1 LSNSST
7 DDPSSKDIGPNVS
20 LGAVLV
26 FVRVP
31 LNEASQLT
39 LGGQVP
45 PVFLLEAVPATE
57 PLLKLPE
64 KELLISKKHS
74 PLVCEIGAVCVR
86 VKFPDASTVPAYC
99 TVGAARKVPVIFT
112 PFCVTVRVSV
122 ILVCVRLHVSLV
134 FVALTWYAPAK
145 GPPPPPLLLLVLV
158 PPLLVLLPPLEL
170 LVLVPPLLELLVLVP
185 PLELLVLVPP
195 VELLALLPP
204 LELPP
209 LELLVLVPPL
219 LVLLPPVELLLELLL
234 VLLPPLL
241 LPDGGEVPVITKFC
255 SCSCHSTVVLAP
267 GRGKSE
273 RR

>member
-1 LSNSST
+1 MSNSST

-158 PPLLVLLPPLEL
+158 PPLLVL
-170 LVLVPPLLELLVLVP
+170 VP